1 MSLGSLRNFFELV
14 RFDFIIDEDLNAF
27 LLEVN
32 MSPNL
37 SPAHF
42 PQNKLLYEPIV
53 YNSLSI
59 VGLIRKFPDSFT
71 YRGEAE
77 VSEKDIQVFAEQCA
91 SETCHSSC
99 KSLKCQTCNQCMNK
113 EMREIAKQAYLEFMN
128 RGKYRRIFPTPIV
141 HQKTPL
147 LSSTET
153 IELSSMNAFMDLW
166 FKGKCHQDPSWCY

>member
-14 RFDFIIDEDLNAF
+14 RFDFIIDEDLNVF

-42 PQNKLLYEPIV
+42 PQNKLLYDSIV
-53 YNSLSI
+53 FNSLSI

-91 SETCHSSC
+91 SETCRSSC
-99 KSLKCQTCNQCMNK
+99 KNLKCQACNQCMNK
-113 EMREIAKQAYLEFMN
+113 EMRNIAKQAYLEFMN
-128 RGKYRRIFPTPIV
+128 RGKYRRIFPTPTV
-141 HQKTPL
+141 QQKT
-147 LSSTET
+147 SYNNV
-153 IELSSMNAFMDLW
+153 ELSPMNAFMDLW
-166 FKGKCHQDPSWCY
+166 FKGKCHQDPSWCF